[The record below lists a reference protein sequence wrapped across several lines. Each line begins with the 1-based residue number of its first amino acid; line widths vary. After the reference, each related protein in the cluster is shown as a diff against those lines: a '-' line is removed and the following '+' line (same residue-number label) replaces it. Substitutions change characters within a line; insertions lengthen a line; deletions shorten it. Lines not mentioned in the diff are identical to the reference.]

1 MSSWYQAYAWAAL
14 QEAGVT
20 TVIDL
25 REKDKTERLPKL
37 CKQYEM
43 TYFHYSVDVSAD
55 AIAQIVERF
64 PQLCEL
70 LDAGDFYIPCAMGL
84 HRTDI
89 ALSTYWMF
97 HGADRGLPPPEIRDY
112 RLEDGHTTDKL
123 NSVLNAFYIAST
135 EKNSTEPSL

>member
-43 TYFHYSVDVSAD
+43 TYFHYPVDISAD

-70 LDAGDFYIPCAMGL
+70 LDAGDFYIKTPHSAQNSKNMPPVAFFCRKYL
-84 HRTDI
+84 H
-89 ALSTYWMF
+89 LS
-97 HGADRGLPPPEIRDY
+97 
-112 RLEDGHTTDKL
+112 
-123 NSVLNAFYIAST
+123 
-135 EKNSTEPSL
+135 